1 MMKYNVTDFK
11 KKILGFSIIDF
22 PMVFE
27 MATISKE
34 LIEKHI
40 YQIIKKVEK
49 FYYYFKSVSKNS
61 IHLQLVLQL
70 QQGSQMLLCGTQ
82 FITRLLPTEEL

>member
-22 PMVFE
+22 QMVFE

-34 LIEKHI
+34 LIEKRI

-49 FYYYFKSVSKNS
+49 FYYYFKSVSKNN
-61 IHLQLVLQL
+61 IRLQLVLQL
-70 QQGSQMLLCGTQ
+70 LQGSPML
-82 FITRLLPTEEL
+82 